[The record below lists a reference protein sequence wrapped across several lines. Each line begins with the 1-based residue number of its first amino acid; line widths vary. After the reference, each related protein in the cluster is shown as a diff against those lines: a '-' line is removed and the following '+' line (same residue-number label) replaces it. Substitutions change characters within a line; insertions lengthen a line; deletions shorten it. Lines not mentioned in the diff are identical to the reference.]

1 MKIMKMKLSQTFSK
15 GDNREWKGV
24 EGGADEARLLGEP
37 CFKRCLML
45 MHDQTIKTIK
55 TIKRLNNQDIKW
67 AKHKSCMIKIKLIK
81 MINS

>member
-1 MKIMKMKLSQTFSK
+1 MKMKLSQTFSK

-45 MHDQTIKTIK
+45 RDQTIKI
-55 TIKRLNNQDIKW
+55 LDDQDIK
-67 AKHKSCMIKIKLIK
+67 
-81 MINS
+81 